1 MVNFENGEA
10 EKLHVVLLRAIRNL
24 AIRNFFEFFASRLN
38 LQIFLTLNEEGWLEP
53 KQRAHVDVSS
63 IENETHLAESNF
75 IKYLTRRG
83 CLNRAKKER

>member
-10 EKLHVVLLRAIRNL
+10 EKLHVALCQG
-24 AIRNFFEFFASRLN
+24 IRNFAIRYFFEIFAPRLN
-38 LQIFLTLNEEGWLEP
+38 LQICLTLNEEGWLEP